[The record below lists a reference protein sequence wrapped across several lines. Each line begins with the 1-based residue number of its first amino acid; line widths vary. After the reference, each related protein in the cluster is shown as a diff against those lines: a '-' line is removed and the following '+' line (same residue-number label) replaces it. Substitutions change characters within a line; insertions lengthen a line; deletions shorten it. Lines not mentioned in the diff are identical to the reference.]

1 VGMVVRRR
9 RRVVGVDVLEIMLKE
24 REDVYS
30 SIDEGFWLD
39 IKGATS
45 DEMML
50 RVFIYPS
57 NILTS
62 SVME

>member
-1 VGMVVRRR
+1 LIFGR
-9 RRVVGVDVLEIMLKE
+9 ILKE

-39 IKGATS
+39 IKGATL